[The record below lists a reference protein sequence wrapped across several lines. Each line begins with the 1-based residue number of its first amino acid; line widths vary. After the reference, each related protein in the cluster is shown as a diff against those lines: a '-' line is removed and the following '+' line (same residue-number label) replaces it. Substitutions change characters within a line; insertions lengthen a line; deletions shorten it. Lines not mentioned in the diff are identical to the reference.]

1 MRRDPDFFG
10 DVELDLLYMARRL
23 REALALEKLLTDAEI
38 DYLVEPNTYIGGL
51 LIKRE
56 LTGAYFYVAP
66 ADDSRARDLLV
77 QHHYKPYIP

>member
-10 DVELDLLYMARRL
+10 DIELDLLYMARRL

-38 DYLVEPNTYIGGL
+38 DYLVEPNTYVGGL

-77 QHHYKPYIP
+77 QHRYKPYIP